1 MRKESMNKFDYATA
15 ALYATPGTEPKRKPR
30 KKRTAADGP
39 TESQIQKACVKW
51 FDAQYPELYYN
62 LWAVPNGGARN
73 AVTGA
78 NLKAEGVR
86 PGVSDLMFFCHGR
99 LHCIEMK
106 KPGGRQSDAQ
116 KAFEQS
122 ITKGM
127 FWHQGAQYHIIDNL
141 DDFMRLIREVVG

>member
-1 MRKESMNKFDYATA
+1 MSEYSRRQLDHATA
-15 ALYATPGTEPKRKPR
+15 ALYATPGTEPKRAQR

-86 PGVSDLMFFCHGR
+86 PGVSDLMFLYQGT
-99 LHCIEMK
+99 LYCIEMK
-106 KPGGRQSDAQ
+106 KPGGNQSESQ
-116 KAFEQS
+116 KEFELKMKQE
-122 ITKGM
+122 I
-127 FWHQGAQYHIIDNL
+127 FARYILIDNL